1 MRSLTFKLIVSFVS
15 VAILSVAVL
24 AILINRATDSEFSTY
39 LQHIGRMQGMM
50 GGGRGMM
57 GGLAGSLGDAE
68 NQFLHSLQDSLWWAG
83 AVAVAVALAL
93 AVLLARQI
101 VLPLRR
107 LTAATR
113 QLAAGNLKQ
122 KVEISSH
129 DEVGEVGAAFNAMAE
144 NLARNEELRRNMI
157 ADIAH
162 ELRTPLAVLQ
172 GELEAIQ
179 DKIVEP
185 TPGKIAGLHD
195 EVMRLT
201 RLVSD
206 LRTLSLAEAG
216 QLEFHLGPVD
226 ATEVVRQ
233 VAATFQTVAAAKHI
247 SLNIEIGPTSDSRPL
262 TADSSPLTADSSPP
276 TAFAD
281 PDRLAQILRNLLDNS
296 LRYTPEGGRIGVRV
310 SQGESGGVLFAV
322 SDTGHGIPE
331 KDLPHVFERFY
342 RADPSRSQATGG
354 SGIGLTI
361 VKQLVEAQGGKVSV
375 ISEVGKGT
383 TFRFTLPQAN

>member
-1 MRSLTFKLIVSFVS
+1 MRSLTFKLIAAFVS
-15 VAILSVAVL
+15 VAILSVVVL
-24 AILINRATDSEFSTY
+24 AILINRAADSEFAAY

-57 GGLAGSLGDAE
+57 GGLGGPLGDAE
-68 NQFLHSLQDSLWWAG
+68 NQFLHRLQDSLWWAG

-101 VLPLRR
+101 ILPLRR
-107 LTAATR
+107 LTLAAR

-122 KVEISSH
+122 KVEITSH
-129 DEVGEVGAAFNAMAE
+129 DEVGEMGAAFNSMAE
-144 NLARNEELRRNMI
+144 NLAHNEESRRNMI

-172 GELEAIQ
+172 GELEAMQ

-185 TPGKIAGLHD
+185 TAGKITGLHD

-216 QLEFHLGPVD
+216 QLVFHVGPVD
-226 ATEVVRQ
+226 AGEVARRA
-233 VAATFQTVAAAKHI
+233 AATFETAASAKHI
-247 SLNIEIGPTSDSRPL
+247 SLNVEIGPTSDCPPL
-262 TADSSPLTADSSPP
+262 TPDTSPLTADSSL
-276 TAFAD
+276 TTVLAD

-296 LRYTPEGGRIGVRV
+296 LRYTPEEGRIDVRV
-310 SQGESGGVLFAV
+310 SRAEGGSVLFAV

-361 VKQLVEAQGGKVSV
+361 VKQLVEGQGGKISV
-375 ISEVGKGT
+375 TSEVGKGT
-383 TFRFTLPQAN
+383 VFSFTLPRAN